1 LSSGEGLIHVVR
13 DPVRSLVRGEDGK
26 RTEKEVDPGVSDK
39 RALIIETEF
48 ARALEQSKREG
59 NVLSAVMRDAW
70 DGRRLSTL
78 TKNSA
83 ETATDA
89 HISIVGHITNNELN
103 AKLDQTSIGNG
114 FINRFLL
121 VCARRS
127 KSLPDG
133 GGMVPDAT
141 VGDWAHS
148 LSSAVQKARSFGRV
162 SMDDEAKRQWH
173 EVYPVLSAGEPGL
186 LGQVIGRAEA
196 HATRL
201 ALLYA
206 LAEGSSQIS
215 HLHLEAA
222 LAVWTYCEASAR
234 YLFPNSTGDHLA
246 DNLLD
251 NLRDA
256 GDAGLTKTEIRRA
269 FSHGSNRQQHIPR
282 ALFILRQR
290 GLARCVETPAGR
302 TGGRRTE
309 RWFATE

>member
-1 LSSGEGLIHVVR
+1 
-13 DPVRSLVRGEDGK
+13 
-26 RTEKEVDPGVSDK
+26 VDPGVSDK

-48 ARALEQSKREG
+48 ARVLEQSKREG

-89 HISIVGHITNNELN
+89 HISTVGHITNNDLN
-103 AKLDQTSIGNG
+103 AKLDETSIGNG

-127 KSLPDG
+127 KSLSDG

-141 VGDWAHS
+141 VGDWSHS
-148 LSSAVQKARSFGRV
+148 LSSAAQKARSFGRV
-162 SMDDEAKRQWH
+162 LMDVEAKRQWH

-206 LAEGSSQIS
+206 LADGSSQIS

-222 LAVWTYCEASAR
+222 LAVWSYCEASAR

-251 NLRDA
+251 SLRDA
-256 GDAGLTKTEIRRA
+256 GDAGLTRTEIRRA
-269 FSHGSNRQQHIPR
+269 FSHGSHRQQYIPR
-282 ALFILRQR
+282 ALLILRQR
-290 GLARCVETPAGR
+290 GLARCVETPAGP
-302 TGGRRTE
+302 TGGRKTE
-309 RWFATE
+309 RWFARE